1 MNVACFSY
9 RSYTLP
15 STCKV
20 HEMRSSFGNGKLV
33 VTVPKTKPAIED
45 KKTTGQKTL
54 GGSSSGRVRT
64 IPIQS
69 KSSFDTTSR
78 DSAAYKTKEVN
89 IDSDSEDSSCWPDSN
104 LFRSRF
110 DNWKMGTTFG
120 DWIRPIQL
128 FDEDF
133 FMDSFQR

>member
-1 MNVACFSY
+1 
-9 RSYTLP
+9 
-15 STCKV
+15 
-20 HEMRSSFGNGKLV
+20 MRSSFGNGKLV

-45 KKTTGQKTL
+45 KKATTGGQQTAH
-54 GGSSSGRVRT
+54 GGSSGGRVRT

-69 KSSFDTTSR
+69 KSTFDTR

-89 IDSDSEDSSCWPDSN
+89 IDSDSEDSSWPDSN

>member
-1 MNVACFSY
+1 
-9 RSYTLP
+9 
-15 STCKV
+15 
-20 HEMRSSFGNGKLV
+20 MRSSFGNGKLV

-45 KKTTGQKTL
+45 KKSAKGHQ
-54 GGSSSGRVRT
+54 GSVAGSGGRVRT

-69 KSSFDTTSR
+69 KSSFDR
-78 DSAAYKTKEVN
+78 DTAAAYKTKEVN
-89 IDSDSEDSSCWPDSN
+89 IDSDNEDSSWPDSN
-104 LFRSRF
+104 LFRTRF
-110 DNWKMGTTFG
+110 DNWKMGTSFG